1 MRIQCP
7 NCPAAY
13 ELDDGRV
20 PPAGLSIKCPKCK
33 TPFTVH
39 RPNPGESKAAGQK
52 VPLPGTGAAPSRPAS
67 GTKQPAAKGVV
78 PLPGTQAAGSGRPA
92 PGGGVVPLP
101 GHGKPLAPLPRSGS
115 DPFAAPDMAAV
126 PLPGLDDEMP
136 APSVG
141 GATDFPPPPRQP
153 DLDAAFAP
161 PGGGGGG
168 SLDDAFPVPDET
180 ALTPKKALEETDLA
194 PKQPA
199 GDDDPGFPAPL
210 ADDGAPSFD
219 FVDPGAARPPPAA
232 APQPDPP
239 EMLDLAGEQPKAS
252 PSTGRAPPMIAPA
265 SGQADKKRGKKRPA
279 FRDAQP
285 GLFRTRNVVVLV
297 LLAAAGG
304 VAAMGV
310 RARNTPAGLFW
321 RNNLLAV
328 SRGKPSAATLAV
340 VAVGETRLAQGTFSS
355 AREALGAA
363 AQLLASA
370 PDDDDAKAFFVLC
383 ASELKVWYGQGGGDW
398 DQAKRVV
405 DRIKRNAAPQNRARG
420 AFALAVGD
428 IGKARQMLSTL
439 SDTDLES
446 AWLFS
451 QALMRGGDA
460 QRAAQVL
467 DRALQGANAG
477 SPKLLIARGIA
488 AKALGALPEA
498 TALFEKALAS
508 HADHGRALVELAE
521 VKLLQKDTDKA
532 AELLDKALAEDARK
546 MLDASEEARGASLR
560 GKLLVAQHHGK
571 EAEAAFER
579 AVQLDPNSGEA
590 HAAYG
595 GFRLHRREYDKAQ
608 KQLEAALTL
617 EPANARTLADLARAY
632 LGTNR
637 LLEADKRIQE
647 AVARDANDPRVLYVQ
662 GRVAEAIG
670 KQEDAYKA
678 YEKALQKKADLA
690 EALVAQGSIWFS
702 RGEKQ
707 RARESLEA
715 VLKTSSR
722 TAREEEAAGDLAL
735 DLGDSKTGKE
745 CYERALKLDPEDPQ
759 AHSGLGRALAV
770 LGDLPGARA
779 ELEAALRQ
787 VDTDPVLHF
796 EYGSLL
802 RRIGDVQGALS
813 ALQRAVQLDSK
824 DHRFRS
830 RLGALLVER
839 KEYEKAEVELRQ
851 ARLGND
857 RYGETWFYLAR
868 ALTGQG
874 RLSEAIDTI
883 RRAVELEPDSAE
895 YLYVQGLIYEQGQQI
910 QDAVESFQK
919 SIAKKPRNADAYEH
933 LGQNL
938 NVQNRFLEAVTAFK
952 KAAELDPSRARLWA
966 QIADSQ
972 QQAGDLEGAI
982 ASYQKSLAQ
991 DPNQPGVW
999 SRLGIAYKDRGCTGC
1014 KNRAIEALKHAEAV
1028 DPKDWV
1034 AHHELGYLYKDDGR
1048 RAEAIAQFRKYLN
1061 LRPDAGD
1068 VETVKDDIYYL
1079 QEESRRA
1086 P

>member
-39 RPNPGESKAAGQK
+39 RSQPGDGKAAGQK
-52 VPLPGTGAAPSRPAS
+52 VPLPGTGAAPAAKTPGARAS
-67 GTKQPAAKGVV
+67 GTGKQPGAKGAV
-78 PLPGTQAAGSGRPA
+78 PLPGTQVFASAPA
-92 PGGGVVPLP
+92 RGAVPLP
-101 GHGKPLAPLPRSGS
+101 GHGHALAPPPPQGP
-115 DPFAAPDMAAV
+115 DPFAAPDMGAV

-136 APSVG
+136 APSA
-141 GATDFPPPPRQP
+141 GAGMDFPPAGKP

-161 PGGGGGG
+161 APPDSRG
-168 SLDDAFPVPDET
+168 SLDDAFPIPDET

-194 PKQPA
+194 PKQSA
-199 GDDDPGFPAPL
+199 GPGDLPPPSAEDD
-210 ADDGAPSFD
+210 APSFD
-219 FVDPGAARPPPAA
+219 FVDPGPAKRPPPPAA
-232 APQPDPP
+232 PASDSP
-239 EMLDLAGEQPKAS
+239 EMLDFVDEQPRQS
-252 PSTGRAPPMIAPA
+252 PSTGRAPPPMIAPA
-265 SGQADKKRGKKRPA
+265 STQAEKKKKHRAPRGPST
-279 FRDAQP
+279 
-285 GLFRTRNVVVLV
+285 LFRTRNLVVLV
-297 LLAAAGG
+297 LLAAVGG
-304 VAAMGV
+304 VVAMGV
-310 RARNTPAGLFW
+310 RARGTPAGLFW
-321 RNNLLAV
+321 RNNLIAV

-340 VAVGETRLAQGTFSS
+340 VAAGQAKLAQGTFSS

-363 AQLLASA
+363 AQLLGSA
-370 PDDDDAKAFFVLC
+370 PNDDDAKSFFVLC
-383 ASELKVWYGQGGGDW
+383 AAELKIWYGQGGGDW
-398 DQAKRVV
+398 DQARRVV
-405 DRIKRNAAPQNRARG
+405 EKIKGNTGPQNRARG
-420 AFALAVGD
+420 AFALALGD
-428 IGKARQMLSTL
+428 MGKARQLLSSL
-439 SDTDLES
+439 AENDLES

-451 QALMRGGDA
+451 QALMRTADA

-467 DRALQGANAG
+467 DRALKGENAA

-488 AKALGALPEA
+488 AKAQGALPEA
-498 TALFEKALAS
+498 SGFFEKALAA
-508 HADHGRALVELAE
+508 HPEHGRALVELAD
-521 VKLLQKDTDKA
+521 VKLLQNDTQQA
-532 AELLDKALAEDARK
+532 AQLLDKALAQDTRK
-546 MLDASEEARGASLR
+546 TLDGSEEARGAMLR

-579 AVQLDPNSGEA
+579 AVQLDPNSAEV

-595 GFRLHRREYDKAQ
+595 AFRLHRREYEKAQ
-608 KQLEAALTL
+608 KQLDAAL
-617 EPANARTLADLARAY
+617 AIDRGDARVLAEAARAY

-637 LLEADKRIQE
+637 LLEADKRIQ
-647 AVARDANDPRVLYVQ
+647 DALAKAASDPWVLYAQ
-662 GRVAEAIG
+662 GRVAEGIG

-678 YEKALQKKADLA
+678 YEKALQKKPDLA
-690 EALVAQGSIWFS
+690 EALLAQGSIWFS
-702 RGEKQ
+702 RGDKQ
-707 RARESLEA
+707 KARERLEA
-715 VLKTSSR
+715 VLKTPSR

-735 DLGDSKTGKE
+735 DLEDGKTGKE
-745 CYERALKLDPEDPQ
+745 CYQRALQLDPEDPQ
-759 AHSGLGRALAV
+759 AHSGLGRALAA
-770 LGDLPGARA
+770 LGDLPAARA

-787 VDTDPVLHF
+787 VDTDPVLHY

-802 RRIGDVQGALS
+802 RRIGDSQGALS
-813 ALQRAVQLDSK
+813 AVQRAVQLDSK

-839 KEYEKAEVELRQ
+839 REYEKAETELRQ
-851 ARLGND
+851 ARLGSD
-857 RYGETWFYLAR
+857 RYGETWFNLAR
-868 ALTGQG
+868 ALAGQG
-874 RLSEAIDTI
+874 KLGEAIDTM
-883 RRAVELEPDSAE
+883 RRAVELEPVNPE
-895 YLYVQGLIYEQGQQI
+895 YLYFQGLIYEQGQQV

-919 SIAKKPRNADAYEH
+919 SIVKNPRNADAWEH

-952 KAAELDPSRARLWA
+952 KAAEVDPSRARLWA

-972 QQAGDLEGAI
+972 QQAGNLDGAI

-999 SRLGIAYKDRGCTGC
+999 SRLGIAFKDRGCTGC
-1014 KNRAIEALKHAEAV
+1014 KNRAIEALKRAESV

>member
-39 RPNPGESKAAGQK
+39 RPQPGDGKAAGQK
-52 VPLPGTGAAPSRPAS
+52 VPLPGTGAAPAAKTPAARAGGS
-67 GTKQPAAKGVV
+67 GKQPGPKGAV
-78 PLPGTQAAGSGRPA
+78 PLPGTQVFASAPPA
-92 PGGGVVPLP
+92 RAVPLP
-101 GHGKPLAPLPRSGS
+101 GHGDALTPPPPRGL
-115 DPFAAPDMAAV
+115 DPFAAPDMSAV

-136 APSVG
+136 APS
-141 GATDFPPPPRQP
+141 APRDFPPAPNP

-161 PGGGGGG
+161 APPDSRG

-180 ALTPKKALEETDLA
+180 ALTPKRALGETDLA
-194 PKQPA
+194 PKQSA
-199 GDDDPGFPAPL
+199 GSGGLPPPSPDED
-210 ADDGAPSFD
+210 APSFD
-219 FVDPGAARPPPAA
+219 FVEPGPAKRPPPSA
-232 APQPDPP
+232 APDSP
-239 EMLDLAGEQPKAS
+239 ELLDFVDEQPRQS
-252 PSTGRAPPMIAPA
+252 PSTGRAPPPMIAPA
-265 SGQADKKRGKKRPA
+265 SAQAGKKKRPEA
-279 FRDAQP
+279 RGPSTFRP
-285 GLFRTRNVVVLV
+285 RNLVVLV
-297 LLAAAGG
+297 LLAAVGG
-304 VAAMGV
+304 VVAMGW
-310 RARNTPAGLFW
+310 RARGTPAGLFW
-321 RNNLLAV
+321 RNNLLSV
-328 SRGKPSAATLAV
+328 SRAKPSAATLAV
-340 VAVGETRLAQGTFSS
+340 VAAGQAKLAQGTFSS

-363 AQLLASA
+363 AQLLGSA

-383 ASELKVWYGQGGGDW
+383 AAELKVWYGQGGGDW

-405 DRIKRNAAPQNRARG
+405 EKVKGNAGPQNRARG

-428 IGKARQMLSTL
+428 TAKGRQLLSSL
-439 SDTDLES
+439 ADTDLES

-451 QALMRGGDA
+451 QGLMRGGDV

-467 DRALQGANAG
+467 DRALKGENAA

-488 AKALGALPEA
+488 AKAQGALSEA
-498 TALFEKALAS
+498 SGFFEKALAA
-508 HADHGRALVELAE
+508 HPEHGRALVELAE
-521 VKLLQKDTDKA
+521 VKLLQNDTQQA
-532 AELLDKALAEDARK
+532 GELLDKALAQDARK
-546 MLDASEEARGASLR
+546 TLDASEEARGAMLR

-571 EAEAAFER
+571 DAEAAFER
-579 AVQLDPNSGEA
+579 AVQLDPNSAEV

-595 GFRLHRREYDKAQ
+595 AFRLHRREYEKAQ
-608 KQLEAALTL
+608 KQLDAALSID
-617 EPANARTLADLARAY
+617 PSNAHVLADSARAY
-632 LGTNR
+632 LGINR
-637 LLEADKRIQE
+637 VLEADKRIQD
-647 AVARDANDPRVLYVQ
+647 ALAKAANDPWVLYAQ
-662 GRVAEAIG
+662 ARVAEGIG

-678 YEKALQKKADLA
+678 YEKALQKKPDMA

-707 RARESLEA
+707 KAREKLEA
-715 VLKTSSR
+715 VLKTPSR
-722 TAREEEAAGDLAL
+722 TAREEEGAGDLAL
-735 DLGDSKTGKE
+735 DLGDGKTGKE
-745 CYERALKLDPEDPQ
+745 CYQRALRLDPEDPQ
-759 AHSGLGRALAV
+759 AHSGLGRALAA

-787 VDTDPVLHF
+787 VDTDPVLHY

-802 RRIGDVQGALS
+802 RRIGDSQGALS
-813 ALQRAVQLDSK
+813 AVQRAVQLDSK

-830 RLGALLVER
+830 RLGALLVEAR
-839 KEYEKAEVELRQ
+839 EYEKAEGELRQ

-857 RYGETWFYLAR
+857 RYGETWFNLAR
-868 ALTGQG
+868 ALAGQG
-874 RLSEAIDTI
+874 KLGEAIDI
-883 RRAVELEPDSAE
+883 MRRAVELEPGNPE
-895 YLYVQGLIYEQGQQI
+895 YLYFQGLIFEQGQQV

-919 SIAKKPRNADAYEH
+919 SIAKNPRNADAYEH

-938 NVQNRFLEAVTAFK
+938 NVQNRFREAVTAFK
-952 KAAELDPSRARLWA
+952 KAAEVDPSRARLWA
-966 QIADSQ
+966 QIAESQ
-972 QQAGDLEGAI
+972 QQAGDLDGAI

-1014 KNRAIEALKHAEAV
+1014 KNRAIEALKRAEVV

-1079 QEESRRA
+1079 QEESRRS

>member
-39 RPNPGESKAAGQK
+39 RPKPADGKAAGQK
-52 VPLPGTGAAPSRPAS
+52 IPLPGTGAAPPAKAPAARA
-67 GTKQPAAKGVV
+67 GATGKQPRAKGAV
-78 PLPGTQAAGSGRPA
+78 PLPGTQVFASA
-92 PGGGVVPLP
+92 PPP
-101 GHGKPLAPLPRSGS
+101 GS
-115 DPFAAPDMAAV
+115 DPFAAPEMGAV
-126 PLPGLDDEMP
+126 PLPGLDDEMHP
-136 APSVG
+136 PSA
-141 GATDFPPPPRQP
+141 GAAMDFPPAPKV

-161 PGGGGGG
+161 APPDSRG
-168 SLDDAFPVPDET
+168 SLDDAFPVPDDT
-180 ALTPKKALEETDLA
+180 ALTPKRAVEETDLA
-194 PKQPA
+194 PKQSA
-199 GDDDPGFPAPL
+199 GAHDLPPPSSDDD
-210 ADDGAPSFD
+210 APSFD
-219 FVDPGAARPPPAA
+219 FVDPGPAKRPPPPAS
-232 APQPDPP
+232 PPPDSP
-239 EMLDLAGEQPKAS
+239 ELLDFVDEQPRQS
-252 PSTGRAPPMIAPA
+252 PSTGRAPPPMIAPA
-265 SGQADKKRGKKRPA
+265 SAQAGRKKKRPA
-279 FRDAQP
+279 PRGPSTSFRP
-285 GLFRTRNVVVLV
+285 RNVVVLL
-297 LLAAAGG
+297 LLAAVGG

-310 RARNTPAGLFW
+310 RARGTPAGLFW
-321 RNNLLAV
+321 RNRLMSVSLA
-328 SRGKPSAATLAV
+328 KPSAATRAV
-340 VAVGETRLAQGTFSS
+340 VAGGQAKLAQGTFSS

-370 PDDDDAKAFFVLC
+370 PNDDDAKSFFVLC
-383 ASELKVWYGQGGGDW
+383 AAELRVWYGQGGGDW
-398 DQAKRVV
+398 DQAMRVV
-405 DRIKRNAAPQNRARG
+405 EKIKGNAAPQNRARG
-420 AFALAVGD
+420 AFALALGD
-428 IGKARQMLSTL
+428 TPKARQLLSSL
-439 SDTDLES
+439 AETDLES

-451 QALMRGGDA
+451 QALMRANDV

-467 DRALQGANAG
+467 DRALKGENAA

-488 AKALGALPEA
+488 AKAQGALAEA
-498 TALFEKALAS
+498 SGFFEKAIA
-508 HADHGRALVELAE
+508 AQPEHGRALVELAD
-521 VKLLQKDTDKA
+521 VKLLQNDTQQA
-532 AELLDKALAEDARK
+532 AQLLDRALAQDARK
-546 MLDASEEARGASLR
+546 TLDASEEARGAMLR

-579 AVQLDPNSGEA
+579 SVQLDPNSAEV

-595 GFRLHRREYDKAQ
+595 AFRLGRREYEKAQ
-608 KQLEAALTL
+608 KQLDAALGID
-617 EPANARTLADLARAY
+617 PGNARVLADAARAY

-637 LLEADKRIQE
+637 LLEADKRIQD
-647 AVARDANDPRVLYVQ
+647 ALAKAANDPWVLYAQ
-662 GRVAEAIG
+662 GKVAEAIG

-678 YEKALQKKADLA
+678 YDKALQKKPDLA
-690 EALVAQGSIWFS
+690 EALLAQGSIWFL
-702 RGEKQ
+702 RGDKQ
-707 RARESLEA
+707 KAREKLDA
-715 VLKTSSR
+715 VLKTPSR

-735 DLGDSKTGKE
+735 DLGDGKTGKE
-745 CYERALKLDPEDPQ
+745 CYHRALQLDPEDPQ
-759 AHSGLGRALAV
+759 AHSGLGRALAA

-779 ELEAALRQ
+779 ELESALRQ
-787 VDTDPVLHF
+787 VDTDPVLHY

-802 RRIGDVQGALS
+802 RRIGDSQGALS

-839 KEYEKAEVELRQ
+839 REYEKAEAELRQ

-857 RYGETWFYLAR
+857 RYGETWFNLAR
-868 ALTGQG
+868 ALAGQG
-874 RLSEAIDTI
+874 KLGEAMDTM
-883 RRAVELEPDSAE
+883 RRAVELEPGNPE
-895 YLYVQGLIYEQGQQI
+895 YLYFQGLIYEQGQQV

-919 SIAKKPRNADAYEH
+919 SIAKSPRNADAYEH

-952 KAAELDPSRARLWA
+952 KAAEVDPARARLWA

-972 QQAGDLEGAI
+972 QQAGDLDGAI

-999 SRLGIAYKDRGCTGC
+999 SRLGIAYKDRGCSGC
-1014 KNRAIEALKHAEAV
+1014 KNRAIEALKRAEVV

-1079 QEESRRA
+1079 QEESRRT

>member
-39 RPNPGESKAAGQK
+39 RAKPGEGKPAGQK
-52 VPLPGTGAAPSRPAS
+52 VPLPGTGAPPARPPP
-67 GTKQPAAKGVV
+67 GTKSPGSRV
-78 PLPGTQAAGSGRPA
+78 PLPGTQSAGSPSA
-92 PGGGVVPLP
+92 PSRAVPLP
-101 GHGKPLAPLPRSGS
+101 GHGDPLATPPPRPNG
-115 DPFAAPDMAAV
+115 DPFARAGMPAV
-126 PLPGLDDEMP
+126 PLPGLDDEMS
-136 APSVG
+136 AG
-141 GATDFPPPPRQP
+141 GAMDASPATKQA

-161 PGGGGGG
+161 APPAEQG

-180 ALTPKKALEETDLA
+180 ALTPKKALGETDLA
-194 PKQPA
+194 PKQSA
-199 GDDDPGFPAPL
+199 GYGESQIPSPL
-210 ADDGAPSFD
+210 GDEGAPSFD
-219 FVDPGAARPPPAA
+219 FVDPGSAKPPPAA
-232 APQPDPP
+232 PPPPDAP
-239 EMLDLAGEQPKAS
+239 EMLDFAGEQPRPS
-252 PSTGRAPPMIAPA
+252 PTTGRAPPPMIAPA
-265 SGQADKKRGKKRPA
+265 SARPDKGREKKRPA
-279 FRDAQP
+279 FRGQP
-285 GLFRTRNVVVLV
+285 SLFRARNLVVVL

-304 VAAMGV
+304 VAALGV

-321 RNNLLAV
+321 RNNLVAV

-340 VAVGETRLAQGTFSS
+340 VAAGEARLAQGTFSS

-363 AQLLASA
+363 AQLLGSA
-370 PDDDDAKAFFVLC
+370 PNDDDAKAFFVLC
-383 ASELKVWYGQGGGDW
+383 AAELKVWYGQGGGDW
-398 DQAKRVV
+398 DQAKRVL
-405 DRIKRNAAPQNRARG
+405 DRMKGNAAPQNRARG

-428 IGKARQMLSTL
+428 VGKARQLLSTL
-439 SDTDLES
+439 AEADLES

-451 QALMRGGDA
+451 QALIRTNDV

-467 DRALQGANAG
+467 DRALKGQHAD

-498 TALFEKALAS
+498 SGFFEKALA
-508 HADHGRALVELAE
+508 AQPDHGRALVELAD
-521 VKLLQKDTDKA
+521 VKLLQNDTEKA
-532 AELLDKALAEDARK
+532 ARLLDKALAQDARK
-546 MLDASEEARGASLR
+546 TLDASEEARGATLR
-560 GKLLVAQHHGK
+560 GKLLIAQHHGK

-595 GFRLHRREYDKAQ
+595 AFRLHRREYEKAQ
-608 KQLEAALTL
+608 KQLESAVGLD
-617 EPANARTLADLARAY
+617 PGNARVLADLARAY

-637 LLEADKRIQE
+637 LLEADKRVQE
-647 AVARDANDPRVLYVQ
+647 AVARDANDPQVLFVQ

-678 YEKALQKKADLA
+678 YDKALQKKPDLA

-702 RGEKQ
+702 RGDKQ
-707 RARESLEA
+707 KAREKLDA
-715 VLKTSSR
+715 VLKTPSR
-722 TAREEEAAGDLAL
+722 TAREEEAAADLAL
-735 DLGDSKTGKE
+735 DLGDGKKGKE
-745 CYERALKLDPEDPQ
+745 CYERALQLDPEDAQ
-759 AHSGLGRALAV
+759 AHSGLGRALAA

-779 ELEAALRQ
+779 ELESALRQ
-787 VDTDPVLHF
+787 VDTDAVLHF

-802 RRIGDVQGALS
+802 RRIGDAQGALS

-824 DHRFRS
+824 DPRFRS

-839 KEYEKAEVELRQ
+839 KEYEKAETELRQ

-857 RYGETWFYLAR
+857 RYGETWFNLAR
-868 ALTGQG
+868 ALAGQG
-874 RLSEAIDTI
+874 RLGEAMDTI
-883 RRAVELEPDSAE
+883 RRAVEIEPENPE
-895 YLYVQGLIYEQGQQI
+895 YLYFLGLVYEQGQQV

-919 SIAKKPRNADAYEH
+919 SIAKNPKNADAYEH

-938 NVQNRFLEAVTAFK
+938 NVQNRFLEAVSAFK
-952 KAAELDPSRARLWA
+952 KAAELDRSRARLWA

-972 QQAGDLEGAI
+972 QQAGDLDGAI
-982 ASYQKSLAQ
+982 GSYQKSLAQ

-1014 KNRAIEALKHAEAV
+1014 KNRAIEALKHAEVV

-1068 VETVKDDIYYL
+1068 VDTVKDDIYYL
-1079 QEESRRA
+1079 QEESRRT

>member
-39 RPNPGESKAAGQK
+39 RPKPGDGKAAGQK
-52 VPLPGTGAAPSRPAS
+52 VPLPGTGAAPAARTPATRA
-67 GTKQPAAKGVV
+67 GATGKQPGAKGAV
-78 PLPGTQAAGSGRPA
+78 PLPGTQVFASA
-92 PGGGVVPLP
+92 PPPGAVPLP
-101 GHGKPLAPLPRSGS
+101 GHGDALAPPPPQGS
-115 DPFAAPDMAAV
+115 DPFAAPDMGAV

-136 APSVG
+136 APSA
-141 GATDFPPPPRQP
+141 GAAMDFPPAPKP

-161 PGGGGGG
+161 APPDSRG
-168 SLDDAFPVPDET
+168 SLDDAFPVPDDT
-180 ALTPKKALEETDLA
+180 ALTPKRAVEETDLA
-194 PKQPA
+194 PKQSA
-199 GDDDPGFPAPL
+199 GAGHLPPPSSDDD
-210 ADDGAPSFD
+210 APSFD
-219 FVDPGAARPPPAA
+219 FVDPGSAKRPPPRA
-232 APQPDPP
+232 APPPDSP
-239 EMLDLAGEQPKAS
+239 EMLDFVDEQPRQS
-252 PSTGRAPPMIAPA
+252 PSTGRAPPPMIAPA
-265 SGQADKKRGKKRPA
+265 AAQAGKKKRPKP
-279 FRDAQP
+279 RTP
-285 GLFRTRNVVVLV
+285 STLFRPRNLVVLL
-297 LLAAAGG
+297 LLAAVGG
-304 VAAMGV
+304 VVAMGV
-310 RARNTPAGLFW
+310 RARGTPAGLFW
-321 RNNLLAV
+321 RNQLMSV
-328 SRGKPSAATLAV
+328 SRPKPSAATLAV
-340 VAVGETRLAQGTFSS
+340 VAAGQTKLAQGTFSS

-363 AQLLASA
+363 AQLLGSA
-370 PDDDDAKAFFVLC
+370 PNDDDAKSFFVLC
-383 ASELKVWYGQGGGDW
+383 AAELKVWYGQGGADW

-405 DRIKRNAAPQNRARG
+405 EKIKGNAAPQNRARG

-428 IGKARQMLSTL
+428 TTKARQLLSTL
-439 SDTDLES
+439 AETDLES

-451 QALMRGGDA
+451 QALMRA
-460 QRAAQVL
+460 SEVQRAAQVL
-467 DRALQGANAG
+467 DRALKRENAAW
-477 SPKLLIARGIA
+477 PKLLIARGIA
-488 AKALGALPEA
+488 AKAQGALPEA
-498 TALFEKALAS
+498 SGFFEKALAVQPE
-508 HADHGRALVELAE
+508 HGRALVELADA
-521 VKLLQKDTDKA
+521 KLLQNDPQQA
-532 AELLDKALAEDARK
+532 AQLLDKALAQDARK
-546 MLDASEEARGASLR
+546 TLDASEEARGAMLR
-560 GKLLVAQHHGK
+560 GKLLVAQHQGK

-579 AVQLDPNSGEA
+579 AVQLDPNAAEV

-595 GFRLHRREYDKAQ
+595 AFRLYRREYEKAQ
-608 KQLEAALTL
+608 KQLDAALAID
-617 EPANARTLADLARAY
+617 PANAHVLANAARAY

-647 AVARDANDPRVLYVQ
+647 ALVKAANDPWVLYAQ
-662 GRVAEAIG
+662 GKVAEGIG
-670 KQEDAYKA
+670 KQEDAYQA
-678 YEKALQKKADLA
+678 YDKALQKKPDLA
-690 EALVAQGSIWFS
+690 EALLAQGSIWFS
-702 RGEKQ
+702 RGDKQ
-707 RARESLEA
+707 KAREKLDA
-715 VLKTSSR
+715 VLKTPSR

-735 DLGDSKTGKE
+735 DLGDGKTGKE
-745 CYERALKLDPEDPQ
+745 CYQRALHLDPEDPQ
-759 AHSGLGRALAV
+759 AHSGLGRALAA

-779 ELEAALRQ
+779 ELESALRQ
-787 VDTDPVLHF
+787 VDTDPVLHY

-802 RRIGDVQGALS
+802 HRIGDSQGALS

-824 DHRFRS
+824 DHRFHS

-839 KEYEKAEVELRQ
+839 REYEKAEAELRQ

-857 RYGETWFYLAR
+857 RYGETWFNLAR
-868 ALTGQG
+868 ALAGQG
-874 RLSEAIDTI
+874 KLGEAIDTM
-883 RRAVELEPDSAE
+883 RRAVELEPGNPE
-895 YLYVQGLIYEQGQQI
+895 YLYFQGLIYEQGQQV

-919 SIAKKPRNADAYEH
+919 SIAKSPRNADAYEH

-952 KAAELDPSRARLWA
+952 KAAQVDPSRARLWA

-972 QQAGDLEGAI
+972 QQAGDLDGAI

-999 SRLGIAYKDRGCTGC
+999 SRLGIAYKDRGCSGC
-1014 KNRAIEALKHAEAV
+1014 KNRAIEALKRAEVV

-1079 QEESRRA
+1079 QEQSRRA

>member
-39 RPNPGESKAAGQK
+39 RPKPGEGNAAGQK
-52 VPLPGTGAAPSRPAS
+52 VPLHGTGAPPARPA
-67 GTKQPAAKGVV
+67 GARPPAKAVV
-78 PLPGTQAAGSGRPA
+78 PLPGTQASAAAPKKPAGA
-92 PGGGVVPLP
+92 VPLP
-101 GHGKPLAPLPRSGS
+101 GHGAPLSPPARPGG
-115 DPFAAPDMAAV
+115 DPFAAPGMGAV

-136 APSVG
+136 APPPG
-141 GATDFPPPPRQP
+141 GAMDFPPPPQQP
-153 DLDAAFAP
+153 DLDAAFASP
-161 PGGGGGG
+161 PESGQG

-180 ALTPKKALEETDLA
+180 ALTPKKELGETDLA
-194 PKQPA
+194 PKQFA
-199 GDDDPGFPAPL
+199 GQGDTHLSAPP

-219 FVDPGAARPPPAA
+219 FVDPGPARQPAPPA
-232 APQPDPP
+232 PPDPP
-239 EMLDLAGEQPKAS
+239 EVLDFGGEQPRPS
-252 PSTGRAPPMIAPA
+252 PSTGRAPPPMIAPA
-265 SGQADKKRGKKRPA
+265 SAKADKKRPA
-279 FRDAQP
+279 FRGKP
-285 GLFRTRNVVVLV
+285 SFLRPRNVVVF
-297 LLAAAGG
+297 LLLGGVGAAA
-304 VAAMGV
+304 ALGV
-310 RARNTPAGLFW
+310 RARGTPAGLFW

-328 SRGKPSAATLAV
+328 SRARPSTATLAV
-340 VAVGETRLAQGTFSS
+340 VAAGQAKLAQGTFSS

-363 AQLLASA
+363 AQLLGSA

-383 ASELKVWYGQGGGDW
+383 AAELKVWYGQGGGDW
-398 DQAKRVV
+398 DQANRVV
-405 DRIKRNAAPQNRARG
+405 ERIRGNAAPQNRARG

-428 IGKARQMLSTL
+428 TGKARQLLSTL
-439 SDTDLES
+439 SESDLES

-451 QALMRGGDA
+451 QALTRTGDV

-467 DRALQGANAG
+467 DRGLKGENAG
-477 SPKLLIARGIA
+477 SPKLLIARGMA

-498 TALFEKALAS
+498 TAFFEKALVAQP
-508 HADHGRALVELAE
+508 DHGRALVELAD
-521 VKLLQKDTDKA
+521 VKLLQKDTEKA
-532 AELLDKALAEDARK
+532 AQLLDKALGQDARK
-546 MLDASEEARGASLR
+546 TLDASEEARGAILR

-579 AVQLDPNSGEA
+579 AVQLDPNSGDA

-595 GFRLHRREYDKAQ
+595 AFRLYRRESEKAQ
-608 KQLEAALTL
+608 KQLEAALVL
-617 EPANARTLADLARAY
+617 DPGNARAFADLARAY

-647 AVARDANDPRVLYVQ
+647 AVARDANDPQVLFVQ

-678 YEKALQKKADLA
+678 YEKALQKKPDLA
-690 EALVAQGSIWFS
+690 EALIAQGSIWFS
-702 RGEKQ
+702 RGDKQ
-707 RARESLEA
+707 KARERLEA
-715 VLKTSSR
+715 VLKTPSR

-735 DLGDSKTGKE
+735 DLGDGKTGKE
-745 CYERALKLDPEDPQ
+745 CYQRALHLDPEDAQ
-759 AHSGLGRALAV
+759 AHSGLGRALAA

-779 ELEAALRQ
+779 ELESALRQ
-787 VDTDPVLHF
+787 VDTDAVLHY

-802 RRIGDVQGALS
+802 RRIGDGQGALS

-824 DHRFRS
+824 DHRFRA
-830 RLGALLVER
+830 RLGTLLVER

-857 RYGETWFYLAR
+857 RYGETWFNLAR
-868 ALTGQG
+868 ALAGQG
-874 RLSEAIDTI
+874 KLGEAIDTM
-883 RRAVELEPDSAE
+883 RRAVEIEPDNAE
-895 YLYVQGLIYEQGQQI
+895 YLYWQGLIYEQGQQI
-910 QDAVESFQK
+910 QDAVESFEK
-919 SIAKKPRNADAYEH
+919 SIARNPKNADAYEH

-952 KAAELDPSRARLWA
+952 KATGLDPSRARLWA

-972 QQAGDLEGAI
+972 QQAGDLDGAI

-991 DPNQPGVW
+991 DSNQPGVW

-1014 KNRAIEALKHAEAV
+1014 KNRAIEALKRAELV

-1068 VETVKDDIYYL
+1068 IETVKDDIYFL
-1079 QEESRRA
+1079 QEESRRT